1 MIEHQPAPLHLVIAA
16 RADPPL
22 PLPRL
27 RARDQLLELRQ
38 SDPCFAPEE
47 AAQFF
52 AHVIGQPLP
61 EADAQALAARTE
73 GWIAGL
79 QLAAVSLRA
88 QTPQQASAFI
98 RSFTGSDRFVLDYLG
113 EVVLAHQAA
122 DLQTL
127 LLQTSILDQMTGP
140 LCDAV
145 TGRRDS
151 ATLLDQFDRANL
163 FITPLDNE
171 RRWYRYHRLFADL
184 LQRRL
189 SQTRS
194 AEVKELHRRA
204 SAWCEQHD
212 LRIAAIDH
220 ALAAEDFDRA
230 AELIAHEA
238 EPALMRSE
246 AATLIKW
253 ITALPDRLVQARS
266 SLLFYHAWARLSL
279 QSREISGKFHI
290 QMVHA
295 RARQLI

>member
-1 MIEHQPAPLHLVIAA
+1 MAARAPRLPALDEILTPLINQLSESPNPIVLVLDDYHLIEATTLHHALSFLIEHQPAPLHLVIAA

-22 PLPRL
+22 PLLRL

-113 EVVLAHQAA
+113 EEVLAHQAA
-122 DLQTL
+122 DLQTF

-163 FITPLDNE
+163 VITPLDNVPP
-171 RRWYRYHRLFADL
+171 
-184 LQRRL
+184 
-189 SQTRS
+189 SSPVCRS
-194 AEVKELHRRA
+194 AAAAVEPDAIGGSERA
-204 SAWCEQHD
+204 SSPRQ
-212 LRIAAIDH
+212 
-220 ALAAEDFDRA
+220 
-230 AELIAHEA
+230 
-238 EPALMRSE
+238 
-246 AATLIKW
+246 
-253 ITALPDRLVQARS
+253 RLV
-266 SLLFYHAWARLSL
+266 
-279 QSREISGKFHI
+279 
-290 QMVHA
+290 
-295 RARQLI
+295 